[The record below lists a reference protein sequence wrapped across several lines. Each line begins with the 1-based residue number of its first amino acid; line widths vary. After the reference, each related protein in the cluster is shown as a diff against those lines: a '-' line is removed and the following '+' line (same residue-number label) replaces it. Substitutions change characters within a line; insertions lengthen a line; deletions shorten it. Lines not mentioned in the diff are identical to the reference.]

1 MRGDAMKW
9 LIGCIGTI
17 GILLII
23 WALSVTRNDD
33 GSTSANGPASLAFWP
48 GLLVLA
54 FDMALFVFW
63 GLWKLFTT

>member
-1 MRGDAMKW
+1 MKW

-23 WALSVTRNDD
+23 WALTVTRNDD
-33 GSTSANGPASLAFWP
+33 GSTANGPASLAFWP